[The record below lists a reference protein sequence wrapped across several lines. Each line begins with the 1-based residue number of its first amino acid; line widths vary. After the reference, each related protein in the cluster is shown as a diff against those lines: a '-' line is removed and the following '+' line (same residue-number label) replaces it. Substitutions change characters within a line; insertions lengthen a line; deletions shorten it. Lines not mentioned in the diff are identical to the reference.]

1 MKLFPDS
8 LAGWLHYGFV
18 ASITACV
25 GLLFYCG
32 VLTGVR
38 WPPHLYIYRAV
49 IALQFALGLLFLV
62 SLALLPLNRRLAVIG
77 LIASVIAFGLHPIV
91 TAIKEE

>member
-18 ASITACV
+18 ASITACI
-25 GLLFYCG
+25 GLLIYCDT
-32 VLTGVR
+32 LTGFR
-38 WPPHLYIYRAV
+38 WPPHLYIYRAA
-49 IALQFALGLLFLV
+49 IALQVSLALLMLV
-62 SLALLPLNRRLAVIG
+62 SLALLPLNRRLAIIG
-77 LIASVIAFGLHPIV
+77 IIASVVTFGLYPIV

>member
-18 ASITACV
+18 ASIAACV
-25 GLLFYCG
+25 GLLLYCNA
-32 VLTGVR
+32 LTGFR
-38 WPPHLYIYRAV
+38 WPPHLYIYRAA

-77 LIASVIAFGLHPIV
+77 LIASAITFGLYPIV